1 MVVSLAYFL
10 YDFACCLVVD
20 PDLAGIVHHAC
31 TTAGLVVGVVQGKA
45 RARARAAAC
54 AQPPAALRLSTH
66 TR

>member
-45 RARARAAAC
+45 RTHM
-54 AQPPAALRLSTH
+54 QPALLRPSTLPS
-66 TR
+66 